1 MIFLYTENISKH
13 RSRPE
18 SRARKLPEYDY
29 CLEAPSASLATDLLE
44 SLADIEPRCGQP
56 CAIVLHT
63 VS

>member
-18 SRARKLPEYDY
+18 SRARKLPEYGY

-44 SLADIEPRCGQP
+44 PLADIEPRCGQL
-56 CAIVLHT
+56 VL
-63 VS
+63 